1 MIPGEQG
8 GRLYVSRAVVVE
20 GRDDEAAVLRALDCC
35 CITTHGY
42 GIRPETLEIIKK
54 AYDET
59 GVIIFTD
66 PDHAGL
72 KIRERLTGLFPSAL
86 QAHLTRGEAERDG
99 DIGIENA
106 SPEAIR
112 AAVLRALS
120 SEGTPEGEAFIKPL
134 SEELCEE
141 AELFSLGLVGA
152 SDSAARREAAGK
164 ALGIGGGNARSF
176 LKKLRHF
183 KVSKEELER
192 ACRQF
197 PLQKK

>member
-1 MIPGEQG
+1 MIPEGE
-8 GRLYVSRAVVVE
+8 RLYVKQAVVVE
-20 GRDDEAAVLRALDCC
+20 GRDDESAVLRALDCC
-35 CITTHGY
+35 CIATHGW
-42 GIRPETLEIIKK
+42 GIKPETLEIIRK
-54 AYDET
+54 ACDET
-59 GVIIFTD
+59 GIIIFTD

-72 KIRERLTGLFPSAL
+72 KIREKLTKLFPSAL
-86 QAHLTRGEAERDG
+86 QAHLTRGEAEKDG

-120 SEGTPEGEAFIKPL
+120 SEGVPEGEAFIRPL
-134 SEELCEE
+134 SEELCGE
-141 AELFSLGLVGA
+141 AELFSLGLIGA
-152 SDSAARREAAGK
+152 SDSALRREAAGK
-164 ALGIGGGNARSF
+164 ALGLGGGNAKSF

-197 PLQKK
+197 PQQKR